1 MNSDTTARI
10 FRYEEIKLKIK
21 ELEQEAAILAE
32 VIVEEVPADTELALK
47 QGTLSLASRSK
58 WTYSPAL
65 TSLEKDVKVRQKDEQ
80 QRGVAVEEKGKPY
93 LIYRTNKD
101 E

>member
-1 MNSDTTARI
+1 MNQQTKDRI
-10 FRYEEIKLKIK
+10 LKYEEIKLKIK
-21 ELEQEAAILAE
+21 ELENEAFILSE
-32 VIVEEVPADTELALK
+32 HIIEEFPEGSEIALEYGK
-47 QGTLSLASRSK
+47 LSMASRSK

-65 TSLEKDVKVRQKDEQ
+65 TMLEKDVKAKQKDEQ
-80 QRGVAVEEKGKPY
+80 QRGIATEDKGKPY